1 MLVLSRKQG
10 ESIVI
15 GHDIVVNV
23 VDIGRGRVQIGV
35 TAPAHMPI
43 HREEI
48 YRRIQQE
55 NSARKPAVFSNPAV
69 PSGDHNC
76 VTSA

>member
-10 ESIVI
+10 QSIII

-35 TAPAHMPI
+35 SAPAHMSI

-48 YRRIQQE
+48 YQRIQQRGE
-55 NSARKPAVFSNPAV
+55 QPSMSNWQAAELACSAS
-69 PSGDHNC
+69 C
-76 VTSA
+76 